1 MKKRKLWKTLLWN
14 CLNSHDYFW
23 TIWPYLPPHKKDKTL
38 DIIAEGKGVI
48 PYEIIVDME
57 SFFIKPEGTFWEK
70 SEFFSGLKQK
80 VVDSESYEKF
90 KISL

>member
-1 MKKRKLWKTLLWN
+1 M
-14 CLNSHDYFW
+14 
-23 TIWPYLPPHKKDKTL
+23 
-38 DIIAEGKGVI
+38 
-48 PYEIIVDME
+48 DME